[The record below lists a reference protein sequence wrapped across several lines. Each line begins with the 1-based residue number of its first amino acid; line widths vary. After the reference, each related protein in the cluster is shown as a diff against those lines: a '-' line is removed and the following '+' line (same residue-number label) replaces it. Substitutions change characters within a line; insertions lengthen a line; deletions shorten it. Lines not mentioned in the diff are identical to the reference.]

1 MAKARADEKVGVFVR
16 RGGRLQVVE
25 YSEMTPQDSAATEAG
40 ELSTCCC
47 FQALPGSLTGRT
59 SVGWSCH
66 TLDAPKLDW
75 TCQSSRA
82 PGWLQTLMLH
92 LASTHTMSCADEWQ
106 GSAGTG
112 ELRHRWSNVCMH
124 HFSLAFLERMAGH
137 MEHRAPFHQAHK
149 SIPSLH
155 GPVKVPGQLQNVL
168 PILIPPS
175 QKAAD
180 AAHLQG
186 LHWRIWAAPVPACDL
201 AYRQL

>member
-1 MAKARADEKVGVFVR
+1 
-16 RGGRLQVVE
+16 
-25 YSEMTPQDSAATEAG
+25 
-40 ELSTCCC
+40 
-47 FQALPGSLTGRT
+47 
-59 SVGWSCH
+59 
-66 TLDAPKLDW
+66 
-75 TCQSSRA
+75 
-82 PGWLQTLMLH
+82 MLH
-92 LASTHTMSCADEWQ
+92 LASTHTMSCADEWQGSTGAGELKYHWRNVCNYTITYDINCIHRLHRGMSCADEWQ